1 MKQMIRLCIC
11 VMMMFISITSSAQ
24 KNKGPEFEVTQNSEV
39 CDTIWNVADKPVEY
53 PGGNAEMYDFLFKN
67 MTNGSNL
74 QAVSVQKMVVKML
87 VSSDG
92 TVVEKKVLRSIDQEL
107 TQDVLQAMDKFP
119 KLIPAKKNGKDVCA
133 YFLVLVGLTK

>member
-1 MKQMIRLCIC
+1 MKQMNRLYIC
-11 VMMMFISITSSAQ
+11 MLMLVMSIATYAQ
-24 KNKGPEFEVTQNSEV
+24 KNKGPEFEVTQNVEI

-67 MTNGSNL
+67 MTNGSHL

-92 TVVEKKVLRSIDQEL
+92 TVVEKKVLRSIDPDL

-119 KLIPAKKNGKDVCA
+119 KLIPAKKNEKDVCA
-133 YFLVLVGLTK
+133 YFLILVGLTK